1 MSTAVVTG
9 AASGIGRAVALHLAR
24 DGYSVALVDVDEPG
38 MKATVR
44 SIESASGV
52 AQAFKSDVCDPH
64 QLGVTVREVLASMG
78 SPDLLVNVAGIAVA
92 ATVLDTSDQDWNRI
106 IGTNL
111 TGPFLLTRAILPL
124 MLDAGAGVIVNV
136 ASVAG
141 VVGMPARA
149 AYCASKAG
157 LIGLTRAVAA
167 DYASL
172 GIRCV
177 AVCPGTVETEWI
189 DRIVAGESDP
199 AATHA
204 TSEESMPPDIPI
216 TTLALNLP
224 GGANSLFLA
233 GVHLCT
239 QAQSFGGTFTSRLT
253 REVRWEM
260 SDPAALPAGHL
271 VDLLTAQGSAQPFT
285 MEALQALPSWAP

>member
-9 AASGIGRAVALHLAR
+9 SASGIGRAVALRLAR
-24 DGYSVALVDVDEPG
+24 DGYGVALVDVDGSGIKE
-38 MKATVR
+38 TVR

-52 AQAFKSDVCDPH
+52 AQGFQSDVCDPH

-92 ATVLDTSDQDWNRI
+92 ATVLDTSDQDWNRVL
-106 IGTNL
+106 GTNL

-124 MLDAGAGVIVNV
+124 MLDAGSGVIVNV

-141 VVGMPARA
+141 IVGLSARA

-189 DRIVAGESDP
+189 NRIISGDSDP
-199 AATHA
+199 AATRERMAARQLNGRMGTPEEIAA
-204 TSEESMPPDIPI
+204 TIAFIAS
-216 TTLALNLP
+216 P
-224 GGANSLFLA
+224 GGGFFNGAA
-233 GVHLCT
+233 VVVD
-239 QAQSFGGTFTSRLT
+239 GG
-253 REVRWEM
+253 M
-260 SDPAALPAGHL
+260 
-271 VDLLTAQGSAQPFT
+271 TAV
-285 MEALQALPSWAP
+285 

>member
-9 AASGIGRAVALHLAR
+9 AASGIGRAVALRLAR
-24 DGYSVALVDVDEPG
+24 DGYGVALVDVDGSGIKE
-38 MKATVR
+38 TVR

-52 AQAFKSDVCDPH
+52 AQGFQSDVCDPH

-92 ATVLDTSDQDWNRI
+92 ATVLDTSDQDWNRVL
-106 IGTNL
+106 GTNL

-124 MLDAGAGVIVNV
+124 MLDAGSGVIVNV

-141 VVGMPARA
+141 VVGMTARA

-167 DYASL
+167 DYAAL

-189 DRIVAGESDP
+189 DRIIAGESDP
-199 AATHA
+199 AAARERMAARQLDGRMGTPEEIAA
-204 TSEESMPPDIPI
+204 TIAFIASPD
-216 TTLALNLP
+216 
-224 GGANSLFLA
+224 GGFFNGAA
-233 GVHLCT
+233 VVVD
-239 QAQSFGGTFTSRLT
+239 GG
-253 REVRWEM
+253 M
-260 SDPAALPAGHL
+260 
-271 VDLLTAQGSAQPFT
+271 TAV
-285 MEALQALPSWAP
+285 